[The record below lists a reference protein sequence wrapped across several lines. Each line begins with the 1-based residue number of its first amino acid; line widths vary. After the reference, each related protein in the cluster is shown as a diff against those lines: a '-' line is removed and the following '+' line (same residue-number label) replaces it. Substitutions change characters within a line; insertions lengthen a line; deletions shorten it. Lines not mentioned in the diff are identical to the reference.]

1 MRNWTQEPPGDMN
14 ISNIQGDAVT
24 TSSNNGSF
32 IAMTSNSREILVLHE
47 GRPFSFR
54 EPIGQVE
61 SIAVSDDGIIIVG
74 FDRLLSDGTSVGL
87 GMIIILDTFD
97 LSTSKYERVWQSG
110 YGTGVDIT
118 PDSKMI
124 AIGSPKERTVYTNI
138 LKENCSF
145 ASEQKIKHYD
155 PTSKTFGWKVA
166 LARDGQTIAIVS
178 PTTVSSDVQVGAIFV
193 YVRID
198 DDWTAIA
205 EVIYGRN
212 GIRKLGLGG
221 VAINAS
227 LARVDAKDDNENV
240 YSFVVSFVLVRDYY
254 EFGRIC
260 KLTYRFPT
268 SSSTRINAATAM
280 PFLRASKAMRF
291 ALGAN
296 V

>member
-1 MRNWTQEPPGDMN
+1 MPSGDIN
-14 ISNIQGDAVT
+14 SSNIQGDAVR

-97 LSTSKYERVWQSG
+97 LSTSKYEKVWQSG

-124 AIGSPKERTVYTNI
+124 AIGSPQERTVYTNI
-138 LKENCSF
+138 LEENCSF